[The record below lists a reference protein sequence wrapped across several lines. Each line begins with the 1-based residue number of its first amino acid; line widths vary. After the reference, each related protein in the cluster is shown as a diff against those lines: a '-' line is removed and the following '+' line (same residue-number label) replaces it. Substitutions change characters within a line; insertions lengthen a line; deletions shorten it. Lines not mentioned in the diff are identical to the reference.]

1 MLEVIEEPKST
12 AFYAFRFGGGLTVTR
27 DRHITVPDVIEKYET
42 IYIQKYLAAVSERE
56 KVSIDTVSELAR
68 KFPKYMAN
76 LKVQRERFY
85 SAENLKTFASKHLL
99 TDDYFKDLA
108 DDIYYGIYDLLGKLY
123 VDGYERLND
132 VMAQV
137 VRIDLK
143 HNLLSKYDLVH
154 PQDRQG
160 ICHQLAN
167 ERSDIVWA
175 NTN

>member
-1 MLEVIEEPKST
+1 MGCS
-12 AFYAFRFGGGLTVTR
+12 
-27 DRHITVPDVIEKYET
+27 
-42 IYIQKYLAAVSERE
+42 S
-56 KVSIDTVSELAR
+56 
-68 KFPKYMAN
+68 
-76 LKVQRERFY
+76 
-85 SAENLKTFASKHLL
+85 HLL

>member
-1 MLEVIEEPKST
+1 
-12 AFYAFRFGGGLTVTR
+12 
-27 DRHITVPDVIEKYET
+27 
-42 IYIQKYLAAVSERE
+42 
-56 KVSIDTVSELAR
+56 
-68 KFPKYMAN
+68 MAN

-99 TDDYFKDLA
+99 TNDYFKDLA

-160 ICHQLAN
+160 ICQDVYKRQAQN
-167 ERSDIVWA
+167 YNRSIKQFPKNIIASMFGFESVEYYEASDGAQNAPNVDFD
-175 NTN
+175 